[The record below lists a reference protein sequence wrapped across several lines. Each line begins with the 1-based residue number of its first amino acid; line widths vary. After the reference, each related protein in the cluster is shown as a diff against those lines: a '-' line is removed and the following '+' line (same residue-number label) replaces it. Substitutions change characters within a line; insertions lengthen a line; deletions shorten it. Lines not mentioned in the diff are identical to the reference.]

1 MPLKILSNALVT
13 GDFTFQKSTFTTI
26 TATSSGYQH
35 TVDMNSNTNNFTLTF
50 RNGTNNISFSN
61 LGGNVGKAGN
71 VICNNP
77 SSVSSFTG
85 ASVDS
90 SVYTPG
96 GSFIS
101 WDTTASGIAVISY
114 LVLSSTKVLINY
126 VGNFD
131 SYPAP

>member
-1 MPLKILSNALVT
+1 MPIKFLSDTLVN
-13 GDFTFQKSTFTTI
+13 GDFTFQESSFTTI
-26 TATSSGYQH
+26 TATNSGYQH
-35 TVDMNSNTNNFTLTF
+35 TVNMDADTNNYTLTF
-50 RNGTNNISFSN
+50 RNGTNNITFSN
-61 LGGNVGKAGN
+61 LAGNIGKAGN

-85 ASVDS
+85 SAVDS
-90 SVYTPG
+90 AAYTPG

-101 WDTTASGIAVISY
+101 WDTTANGIAVISY

-131 SYPAP
+131 AYPAP

>member
-1 MPLKILSNALVT
+1 MPLRFLSDTRVEGELNYQES
-13 GDFTFQKSTFTTI
+13 GFTTI

-77 SSVSSFTG
+77 SSVGSFTG

-90 SVYTPG
+90 SAYTPG

-131 SYPAP
+131 AYPSP

>member
-1 MPLKILSNALVT
+1 MPLRFLSDTLVE
-13 GDFTFQKSTFTTI
+13 GDFTFQESSFTTI
-26 TATSSGYQH
+26 NATSSGYQH
-35 TVDMNSNTNNFTLTF
+35 TVDMDADTNNYTLTF
-50 RNGTNNISFSN
+50 RNGTNNITFSN
-61 LGGNVGKAGN
+61 LAGNVGKAGN

-77 SSVSSFTG
+77 SSVGSFTG

-90 SVYTPG
+90 SAYTPG